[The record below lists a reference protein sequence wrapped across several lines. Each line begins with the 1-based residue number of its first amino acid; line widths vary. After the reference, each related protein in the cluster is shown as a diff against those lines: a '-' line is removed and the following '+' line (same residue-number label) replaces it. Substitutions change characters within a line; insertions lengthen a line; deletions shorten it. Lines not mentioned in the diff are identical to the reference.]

1 MRASGA
7 KRLIVLTALLGC
19 TSASPGPQSWDT
31 QRESMVQGQLAV
43 RGIENPRVLA
53 AMRKVPR
60 HEFVPERLREQA
72 YQDRPLPIG
81 EGQTIS
87 QPYIVGYM
95 TELIEPR
102 PGQRVLEIGTGSGY
116 QAAVLAELVGEVY
129 TIELLRPLADSARQ
143 RLERLGYR
151 NVHVKAGDGYK
162 GWPEKAPF
170 DAVVVTCGARE
181 VPEPLFAQLKEGG
194 RMVIP
199 VGDDLEQQTLKV
211 IKKLPGGKREVQEL
225 LPVRFVPL
233 RRAQELPKK

>member
-1 MRASGA
+1 
-7 KRLIVLTALLGC
+7 
-19 TSASPGPQSWDT
+19 
-31 QRESMVQGQLAV
+31 
-43 RGIENPRVLA
+43 
-53 AMRKVPR
+53 MRKVPR

-170 DAVVVTCGARE
+170 DAVVVTCGAAE
-181 VPEPLFAQLKEGG
+181 VPEPLFEQLKEGG

-199 VGDDLEQQTLKV
+199 VGDVHVEQTLRL
-211 IKKLPGGKREVQEL
+211 ITKLPGGKRDVKDM

-233 RRAQELPKK
+233 RRADEVKKD